1 MGTDSFFVY
10 IMSTV
15 NNKVIYVGFSNDIKR
30 RVYEHQSHLNFGFTW
45 RYNIC
50 KLVYYE
56 PFKYVDEAIKR
67 EKQLKRWNRDWKDN
81 LINKSNPGW
90 NDITSTL

>member
-1 MGTDSFFVY
+1 MGTYSFFVY
-10 IMSTV
+10 IMSTE
-15 NNKVIYVGFSNDIKR
+15 NNKVIYVGFSNDVKR
-30 RVYEHQSHLNFGFTW
+30 RISEYKSHLNSGFTW

-56 PFKYVDEAIKR
+56 SFKYVDQAIKR
-67 EKQLKRWNRDWKDN
+67 EKQLKKWNREWKDN